1 MPRKPEELAECIAA
15 KIKKKSLRLIPDK
28 TSDHLRSELFAAA
41 EFMSGDDDEKYDID
55 FISKVYEQRYNSLPK
70 AEKGTSRNVNESTT
84 MENYRFDQYYP
95 QKNFANSRINVQ
107 LRDPSK
113 RTPDFILHMG
123 VAFMLKPETLDK
135 LLTENGFYQL
145 HVKNIHHLAIYATLA
160 VCTDEMRKNPNYN
173 PFANVKK
180 LYESALEIINAGSE
194 ESAPETSDVTEQYAF
209 VDGKTTLIREY
220 LVGKRNLT
228 PETMLGYVSRH
239 KEIYTFRHSKLV
251 REHGELMK
259 RLALDRDAQT
269 GSADEK
275 YTLKSFIMNYCK
287 NVTDKRYNEGMSSF
301 IHSAKRKN
309 VLHPT
314 REIMIVLWL
323 FDFCLNK
330 DYSSG
335 IAIKAAI
342 NEKLND
348 YHFLSL
354 SSVTRFDTVIL
365 ECLNGLSDIECDT
378 NQNFSRALT
387 AVIKTLDAVKEI
399 LIKEKG
405 SESDKDDIIA
415 DKKTENEPEA
425 EASDGSKPRK
435 RARTE
440 DLSDIL
446 PLACDLYEQL

>member
-1 MPRKPEELAECIAA
+1 MPRKPEDLAEDIAA

-41 EFMSGDDDEKYDID
+41 EFMSGVVADEYDID
-55 FISKVYEQRYNSLPK
+55 FISKVYERRYNSLPK

-95 QKNFANSRINVQ
+95 QGNFANSRINVQ
-107 LRDPSK
+107 LKDPSK

-123 VAFMLKPETLDK
+123 VAFMLEPETLDK

-173 PFANVKK
+173 PFADVRS
-180 LYESALEIINAGSE
+180 LYESAFGIINAEST
-194 ESAPETSDVTEQYAF
+194 ESAPETSDEHERNAF
-209 VDGKTTLIREY
+209 ADGRTTLIKNY
-220 LVGKRNLT
+220 LVGRLT

-251 REHGELMK
+251 REHGELME
-259 RLALDRDAQT
+259 RLAPDRDAQT

-301 IHSAKRKN
+301 IHSPNRKN

-330 DYSSG
+330 DDSPG
-335 IAIKAAI
+335 IAIKNAI
-342 NEKLND
+342 NNKLID
-348 YHFLSL
+348 YHFLPL
-354 SSVTRFDTVIL
+354 SSMTRFDTVIL
-365 ECLNGLSDIECDT
+365 ECLSGLSDIECEI
-378 NQNFSRALT
+378 NPNFSRALS

-399 LIKEKG
+399 LIEEKG
-405 SESDKDDIIA
+405 SESDKDNITT
-415 DKKTENEPEA
+415 DKKAEVKPEA
-425 EASDGSKPRK
+425 EASGGEKRPK